1 MPSPNRLRAP
11 KTLLVSLLAAA
22 AVLATGCGLLPEE
35 EEILPPPLLTP
46 KAVSYQTLPVVR
58 GDLVLQEDY
67 VFFVSPA
74 VSHALSFRTQGG
86 RLRALPVTAGQA
98 VKAGDLIAELDSG
111 TLKTE
116 IRIQELEVRKSE
128 LQLQKLKDTGADA
141 TSVQVA
147 ALSLEQLRLRLSL
160 QKDQLAA
167 TQLRAPIDGKV
178 TYVGSYAIGDSVG
191 AYATIAIVADTS
203 RLQLVAKGNAVSRLP
218 LGAAVSVAFEN
229 GIHAATV
236 VANGTTL
243 YDDPDKTMREAAV
256 LVLADGLP
264 DGAALGDGLRGV
276 FVSDRREG
284 VLVLPRSAVRMQSGR
299 RYVDLLVDGV
309 RTERDVEVGLT
320 TATECEIV
328 QGVSEGDLAIVG

>member
-1 MPSPNRLRAP
+1 MTDPNRLRAP
-11 KTLLVSLLAAA
+11 KTLLLSLLAAA

-35 EEILPPPLLTP
+35 EEILPPPLITP
-46 KAVSYQTLPVVR
+46 KAVSYQTTPVVR

-67 VFFVSPA
+67 VFFVSPS
-74 VSHALSFRTQGG
+74 VSYALSFHAQGG
-86 RLRALPVTAGQA
+86 RLKSLPVTAGQD
-98 VKAGDLIAELDSG
+98 VKAGDLVAELDSG

-141 TSVQVA
+141 TTVQVA
-147 ALSLEQLRLRLSL
+147 VLSLEQLRLRLSL

-178 TYVGSYAIGDSVG
+178 TYVGSYAVGESVG
-191 AYATIAIVADTS
+191 AYATVAIVADTS
-203 RLQLVAKGNAVSRLP
+203 RLRLVAKGSDVSRLP
-218 LGAAVSVAFEN
+218 LGAEVTVTYEKKAY
-229 GIHAATV
+229 AATV

-256 LVLADGLP
+256 LAFADGLP
-264 DGAALGDGLRGV
+264 EGAGLGISLRGA
-276 FVSDRREG
+276 FVSDHREG
-284 VLVLPRSAVRMQSGR
+284 VLVLPRSAVHMQSGR
-299 RYVDLLVDGV
+299 RYVDLLLDGV

-320 TATECEIV
+320 TSTECEIV
-328 QGVSEGDLAIVG
+328 EGVSEGDLVIVG